1 MVVYHCGKKYNVMRL
16 NKPLT
21 MNETKIKYLII
32 TLITSIFI
40 LITTLAIVITNHRV
54 QPKLPEPKTIIITDT
69 ISKVVFDT
77 VYIKEYKTVK
87 LPVTDTLYRDSVKID
102 SIFVQVPISTYQLDT
117 CITTDSTNL
126 NIHIQNSGYD
136 VKLDTL
142 YYRFEYSPTP
152 PVIKKKRHRVGF
164 YIGPAVGVGYDYLNN
179 KPVPTVGIG
188 VGIGWSMK
196 KY

>member
-1 MVVYHCGKKYNVMRL
+1 M
-16 NKPLT
+16 
-21 MNETKIKYLII
+21 YLIMTESKLKQI
-32 TLITSIFI
+32 IFI
-40 LITTLAIVITNHRV
+40 LFVIIVLLFTTVITNHRTRKQPV
-54 QPKLPEPKTIIITDT
+54 PQPKIIIVTDT
-69 ISKVVFDT
+69 ITNVIYDT
-77 VYIKEYKTVK
+77 IYIKEYKTVK

-152 PVIKKKRHRVGF
+152 PVIKKKRHRFGF